1 MSFASGLLLFFSF
14 LFLFPFL
21 SFFVSGAAAAFLI
34 FLQFVVLLAILPF
47 FPSSAFRCFLCL
59 GSDRCFFLDDGRTL
73 ILISPG
79 NEVTRRRPSLIGDVC
94 ASFARLDSSLSYLCP
109 LRVFSAQLV
118 KWREAKNKGRG
129 KGKKASP
136 GSVGSGRSGNKFRM
150 ENLRLCPKG
159 ECDPDWSKHTGR
171 SNESNRN
178 RANNRMKDADADART
193 RINNG
198 K

>member
-1 MSFASGLLLFFSF
+1 MFGFGSVLFFD
-14 LFLFPFL
+14 
-21 SFFVSGAAAAFLI
+21 G
-34 FLQFVVLLAILPF
+34 
-47 FPSSAFRCFLCL
+47 
-59 GSDRCFFLDDGRTL
+59 GRTL

-79 NEVTRRRPSLIGDVC
+79 DEVTRRRPSLIGDAC

-118 KWREAKNKGRG
+118 KWREAKTKKEEERE
-129 KGKKASP
+129 KKASP

-178 RANNRMKDADADART
+178 RANNRIGGGCGCRCK
-193 RINNG
+193 NKN